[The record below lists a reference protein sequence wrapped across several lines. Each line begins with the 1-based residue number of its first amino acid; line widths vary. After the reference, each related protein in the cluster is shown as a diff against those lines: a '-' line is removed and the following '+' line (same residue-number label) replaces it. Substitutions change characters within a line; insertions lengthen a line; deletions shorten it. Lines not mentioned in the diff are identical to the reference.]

1 MELPTVRL
9 VSNEAY
15 RLDSSMAVEIIVNAM
30 RYLVDT
36 DNAVTAIYLQK
47 AILTHI
53 MGKTEE
59 EANSIIAKE
68 GSFAETLPA
77 EYLNNLTELAC
88 MPLYD
93 LAEHLYNIFH
103 LQTIEGEDAYLFKFF
118 DLLAD
123 FIVNNTADINTFINE
138 WDSSFYKKT
147 IPADSIDGIQLIT
160 IHKSKGLEFEHVIMP
175 FCDWQIE
182 KSGTIWCSPKDDPF
196 DALPVLPVPFSSKQ
210 MLGTIYEEDYY

>member
-1 MELPTVRL
+1 MEMVKTNIESLLSQGAALADIAIIARSNNTLQAIADYLAMELPTVRL

-77 EYLNNLTELAC
+77 EYRPKFRLLPDGEGGSKHRQANSLR
-88 MPLYD
+88 PLD
-93 LAEHLYNIFH
+93 WRL
-103 LQTIEGEDAYLFKFF
+103 
-118 DLLAD
+118 
-123 FIVNNTADINTFINE
+123 
-138 WDSSFYKKT
+138 SRSF
-147 IPADSIDGIQLIT
+147 
-160 IHKSKGLEFEHVIMP
+160 
-175 FCDWQIE
+175 
-182 KSGTIWCSPKDDPF
+182 
-196 DALPVLPVPFSSKQ
+196 LPVRSR
-210 MLGTIYEEDYY
+210 